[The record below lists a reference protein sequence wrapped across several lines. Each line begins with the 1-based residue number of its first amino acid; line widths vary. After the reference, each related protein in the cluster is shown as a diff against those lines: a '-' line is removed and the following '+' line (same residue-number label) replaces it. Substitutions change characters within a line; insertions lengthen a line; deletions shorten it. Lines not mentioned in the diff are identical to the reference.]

1 MNSKVYRK
9 IYKPIFISLQPSN
22 VAQNITF
29 NNIMALFQVTPVARN
44 DNGYTT
50 VKNFNPIDVQD
61 IRAASTGEIASF
73 PTALTAVVIRSI
85 SYNQP
90 ITTTYLTATTTV
102 TALAAFSAA
111 QSGVLGSGVS
121 GQTTLVAG
129 TKAITITGLTTSS
142 IALVSL
148 VSSLTG
154 SSTVT
159 YQAVCTANTLTLR
172 ANVAAGTIN
181 IADVSILNYAIL
193 G

>member
-1 MNSKVYRK
+1 MGMFSITLLASDGSANASTVQFNS
-9 IYKPIFISLQPSN
+9 
-22 VAQNITF
+22 
-29 NNIMALFQVTPVARN
+29 LF
-44 DNGYTT
+44 
-50 VKNFNPIDVQD
+50 VQD
-61 IRAASTGEIASF
+61 LSL
-73 PTALTAVVIRSI
+73 PTASEVVAFSTAACA
-85 SYNQP
+85 
-90 ITTTYLTATTTV
+90 ITYIHHDQNEVRTRRYLTASTV
-102 TALAAFSAA
+102 AAVAALILA
-111 QSGVLGSGVS
+111 SGSTGAVGSS

-142 IALVSL
+142 IALVTL

-181 IADVSILNYAIL
+181 VADVSILNYAIV